1 MRLHFT
7 FWLFLF
13 ALNCFSMSKEF
24 QEALSIFRDAIPS
37 YSDIPNIDNSNIQ
50 YLITGKIYKIDE
62 HAQICAP
69 DEFRWNTSLNPLA
82 KREVLGALVL
92 QEKIYKCNLRPI
104 VLSSLTKA
112 GTKIKAAKMKIWR
125 FKSTGLSSSPS
136 VPSFE
141 YSLLWVERGFDAPNP
156 QEEFLERMARECPP
170 DRLTLDDFKFLRDFM
185 TKEIAQ
191 ETFPE

>member
-92 QEKIYKCNLRPI
+92 QEKLYKCNLRPI
-104 VLSSLTKA
+104 DLSSLTKA
-112 GTKIKAAKMKIWR
+112 GTKIRAASMKIWR
-125 FKSTGLSSSPS
+125 FNSTGLSSSPS

-141 YSLLWVERGFDAPNP
+141 YSLLFGILLQFHLLFSHHLCLQLELLVALKEVLL
-156 QEEFLERMARECPP
+156 EFENIEVL
-170 DRLTLDDFKFLRDFM
+170 L
-185 TKEIAQ
+185 
-191 ETFPE
+191 